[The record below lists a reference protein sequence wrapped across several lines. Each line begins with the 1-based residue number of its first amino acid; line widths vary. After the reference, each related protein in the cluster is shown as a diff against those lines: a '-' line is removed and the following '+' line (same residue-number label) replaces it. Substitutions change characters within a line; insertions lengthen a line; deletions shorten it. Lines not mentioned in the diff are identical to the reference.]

1 MPEQRAW
8 MHFLIF
14 LREQGLAGGGGG
26 GGEGARGGGGAA
38 GGGGGGEGVQRR
50 RREERWNAGKRCGIS
65 NDSEY
70 LRPLFKKSLC

>member
-14 LREQGLAGGGGG
+14 SREQGPAVAGGAGGGGVG
-26 GGEGARGGGGAA
+26 GGRGE
-38 GGGGGGEGVQRR
+38 GGGEGVQRG

>member
-1 MPEQRAW
+1 
-8 MHFLIF
+8 MHFMIF
-14 LREQGLAGGGGG
+14 SREQGPAVAGGG
-26 GGEGARGGGGAA
+26 GGEGGR
-38 GGGGGGEGVQRR
+38 GGGGEGVQRR